1 MNVDMKIY
9 VESILNH
16 FDAVDEELGISGFDS
31 IRLDFGIDKNVD
43 DNALKSSLRDEI
55 EFFAECNMIERDDYT
70 LTESQFESAVVKTA
84 TRVIIDE
91 MMKQGLIQS
100 TLDPEQ
106 GENVYSL
113 TEKGRKIGGSFLPY

>member
-9 VESILNH
+9 IESVLNC

-31 IRLDFGIDKNVD
+31 IRLDFGIDKNID
-43 DNALKSSLRDEI
+43 DNTLKSSLREEI
-55 EFFAECNMIERDDYT
+55 EFFAECNMIERDSYT
-70 LTESQFESAVVKTA
+70 LTKSQFESAVVKTA
-84 TRVIIDE
+84 TRISIDE
-91 MMKQGLIQS
+91 MMRQGLIQA

-113 TEKGRKIGGSFLPY
+113 TEKGRKVGKALDF

>member
-9 VESILNH
+9 IESVLNC

-31 IRLDFGIDKNVD
+31 IRLDFGIDKNID
-43 DNALKSSLRDEI
+43 DNTLKSSLREEI

-84 TRVIIDE
+84 TRISIDE
-91 MMKQGLIQS
+91 MMKQGLIQA

-113 TEKGRKIGGSFLPY
+113 TEKGRKVGKALDF

>member
-9 VESILNH
+9 IESVLNC

-31 IRLDFGIDKNVD
+31 IRLDFGIDKNID
-43 DNALKSSLRDEI
+43 DNTLKSSLCDEI
-55 EFFAECNMIERDDYT
+55 EFFAECNMIERDDYK
-70 LTESQFESAVVKTA
+70 LTKSQFESAIVKTA
-84 TRVIIDE
+84 TRVIIDD
-91 MMKQGLIQS
+91 MMKQGLIQA

-113 TEKGRKIGGSFLPY
+113 TEKGRKVGKALDF

>member
-9 VESILNH
+9 IESVLNC

-43 DNALKSSLRDEI
+43 DNTLKSSLREEI

-70 LTESQFESAVVKTA
+70 LTKSQFESAVVKTA
-84 TRVIIDE
+84 TRISIDE
-91 MMKQGLIQS
+91 MMKQGLIQA

-113 TEKGRKIGGSFLPY
+113 TEKGRKVGKALDF

>member
-9 VESILNH
+9 IESVLNC

-31 IRLDFGIDKNVD
+31 IRLDFGIDKNID
-43 DNALKSSLRDEI
+43 DNTLKSSLREEI
-55 EFFAECNMIERDDYT
+55 EFFAEYNMIERDSYT
-70 LTESQFESAVVKTA
+70 LTKSQFESAVVKTA
-84 TRVIIDE
+84 TRISIDE
-91 MMKQGLIQS
+91 MMKQGLIQA

-113 TEKGRKIGGSFLPY
+113 TEKGRKVGKALDF